1 MAAPAPE
8 ELEAGGARVRAR
20 YPRKDDFKAAE
31 LRSVAASDSMGSQGT
46 RSRIISHLG
55 TWDNLGGSFIHA
67 IEAEL

>member
-31 LRSVAASDSMGSQGT
+31 LTRTKFLHGLERSIGHFMGAKKIIFLM
-46 RSRIISHLG
+46 SRY
-55 TWDNLGGSFIHA
+55 
-67 IEAEL
+67 